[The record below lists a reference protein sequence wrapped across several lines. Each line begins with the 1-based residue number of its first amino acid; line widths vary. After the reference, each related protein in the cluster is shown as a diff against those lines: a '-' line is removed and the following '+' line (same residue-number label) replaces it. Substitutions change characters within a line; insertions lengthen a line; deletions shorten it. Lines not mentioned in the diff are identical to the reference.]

1 MNSAVSFS
9 NRSAASVT
17 DLFMRAEAAPTLRL
31 KSFIQVPRTFER
43 ENYHALLANARLR
56 HYFVLRSRGQPQAS
70 PGYTPRYRIDVELH
84 SNLEIR
90 CCAAGPGCK
99 YSVHVFILGR
109 AHMSGR
115 ADCNLLAREFAGLRD
130 QSVRT

>member
-43 ENYHALLANARLR
+43 ENYHALLADARLR
-56 HYFVLRSRGQPQAS
+56 HYFVLRSRGQPQTS
-70 PGYTPRYRIDVELH
+70 RGTPLDIGLISDYPTMTPL
-84 SNLEIR
+84 R
-90 CCAAGPGCK
+90 CCAAGPGCN
-99 YSVHVFILGR
+99 YSVR
-109 AHMSGR
+109 
-115 ADCNLLAREFAGLRD
+115 
-130 QSVRT
+130 

>member
-9 NRSAASVT
+9 SRSAASAT

-31 KSFIQVPRTFER
+31 KSFMQVPRTFER

-70 PGYTPRYRIDVELH
+70 RGTPLDIGLM
-84 SNLEIR
+84 SNCTAMFEFDAVLLDR
-90 CCAAGPGCK
+90 VATTPL
-99 YSVHVFILGR
+99 HVFIWGER
-109 AHMSGR
+109 ICRG
-115 ADCNLLAREFAGLRD
+115 ARSEERRVGKECR
-130 QSVRT
+130 SRWSP